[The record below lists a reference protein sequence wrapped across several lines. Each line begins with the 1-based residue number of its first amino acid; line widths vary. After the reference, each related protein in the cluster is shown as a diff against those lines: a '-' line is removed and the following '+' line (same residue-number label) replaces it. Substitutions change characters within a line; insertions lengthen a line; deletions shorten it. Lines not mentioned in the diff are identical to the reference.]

1 MKCNKCGFDAAQE
14 SPFCPQCGERMTQL
28 AAPRGAFADQILPVL
43 KDPLFLVVC
52 ILLSISC
59 LMSLAAGSVPLIN
72 ILITVFLWLTY
83 ANAQKDVA
91 DAEHL
96 RCVSGA
102 VYAQYVINYVV
113 AGLMLVM
120 GVLFAIAF
128 NILTHSMDG
137 FWESLL
143 SEVSDTEMVA
153 SLMSILPSVS
163 GAVILVVCAF
173 CAIILIVLNIFT
185 MRYLHRFAQSVY
197 RSIQQGEYAL
207 KYASIAV
214 ILLFITGGV
223 DVISCLSSLATLQF
237 GSFAACASSGGSAIL
252 SGLLIRKYLETKA

>member
-1 MKCNKCGFDAAQE
+1 MKCSKCGFEAAQDNL
-14 SPFCPQCGERMTQL
+14 FCPQCGERMTQVD
-28 AAPRGAFADQILPVL
+28 APTGAFSARILSAL

-52 ILLSISC
+52 ILLSVSC

-113 AGLMLVM
+113 AGLFLVM
-120 GVLFAIAF
+120 GVIFAIAF
-128 NILTHSMDG
+128 NIVIHSMNG

-143 SEVSDTEMVA
+143 REVADAETVA
-153 SLMSILPSVS
+153 TLMSILPSVS
-163 GAVILVVCAF
+163 GIAILVVCAF
-173 CAIILIVLNIFT
+173 AAALVILLNIFV

-197 RSIQQGEYAL
+197 RSIQQGENAL
-207 KYASIAV
+207 KYTNIAM
-214 ILLFITGGV
+214 ILLFILGGLEA
-223 DVISCLSSLATLQF
+223 IGCLPALVTLQL
-237 GSFAACASSGGSAIL
+237 GSLVASASSGGSAIL
-252 SGLLIRKYLETKA
+252 SALLIHKYLNQEA